1 MDEESFNKYSHVKA
15 IKDFSEKVRL
25 KRNRVG
31 FVKMWVGKV
40 RDDWL
45 YQLFSHWKDFLHG
58 LSCSS

>member
-15 IKDFSEKVRL
+15 IKGFSEKVRL

>member
-1 MDEESFNKYSHVKA
+1 MNEESFNKYTRVKA
-15 IKDFSEKVRL
+15 IKDFSKKVRL

-45 YQLFSHWKDFLHG
+45 YQLFSHWKDF
-58 LSCSS
+58 CMV